1 MYYTYAITGLMLLIS
16 FIINKQKTIKAIKI
30 SFIKFKKIFPT
41 FITMLI
47 LVSIILFLFPDE
59 VISNYLGNSSKFI
72 SVLLASFIGSI
83 TLMPGFVA
91 FPLSGILLTKGVPY
105 MVLSAFTTTLMM
117 VGIITFPLEK
127 EYFGVKVTVIRNII
141 SFFIALIV
149 AVITGI
155 YLERFFNEK
164 KC

>member
-1 MYYTYAITGLMLLIS
+1 MYYTYAITGLILLIS

-47 LVSIILFLFPDE
+47 FVSIILFLFPDE
-59 VISNYLGNSSKFI
+59 VISNYLGNSSKLI

-149 AVITGI
+149 AIITGI
-155 YLERFFNEK
+155 FFGEIF
-164 KC
+164 

>member
-1 MYYTYAITGLMLLIS
+1 
-16 FIINKQKTIKAIKI
+16 
-30 SFIKFKKIFPT
+30 
-41 FITMLI
+41 MLI

-127 EYFGVKVTVIRNII
+127 EYFGVKATVIRNTI

-155 YLERFFNEK
+155 LFGEIL
-164 KC
+164 

>member
-1 MYYTYAITGLMLLIS
+1 MYYTYTITGLVLIIS

-155 YLERFFNEK
+155 LFGEIF
-164 KC
+164 